1 MYRQMLSMLLPMPLW
16 HTFVPRV
23 IIMKKKKK
31 TPKKSGEWLP
41 DGIPA
46 RATGWGKPRQPRWEG
61 KPRWTDADPEWGKRY
76 YGRRP
81 YGEDDVGRRTWY
93 IRDRSEQ
100 PKKDYLREAIC
111 ALAAIQIL
119 VLTYLVL

>member
-1 MYRQMLSMLLPMPLW
+1 MLLPMPLW

-31 TPKKSGEWLP
+31 TPKKSGGWLP
-41 DGIPA
+41 DGTP
-46 RATGWGKPRQPRWEG
+46 RAMDPETGWGKPHRQPRWEQ

-93 IRDRSEQ
+93 IRDRTEKTEPQ
-100 PKKDYLREAIC
+100 KYLREAIC
-111 ALAAIQIL
+111 VLAAIQVL

>member
-1 MYRQMLSMLLPMPLW
+1 MLLPMPLW

-31 TPKKSGEWLP
+31 TPAKKPHKWSAKDHHVDTE
-41 DGIPA
+41 
-46 RATGWGKPRQPRWEG
+46 GWGKPRQPRWEG
-61 KPRWTDADPEWGKRY
+61 RPRWTDADPEWGRRY

>member
-1 MYRQMLSMLLPMPLW
+1 MDIICWRK
-16 HTFVPRV
+16 HTNVGV
-23 IIMKKKKK
+23 TIMAKKKKK
-31 TPKKSGEWLP
+31 NPKKSPEWLP
-41 DGIPA
+41 DGTP
-46 RATGWGKPRQPRWEG
+46 RAMDPETGWGKPHRHPRWEQ